1 MFPILCLCY
10 SSAIEHQYYLINQL
24 IKCHIVKSWKKKLVK
39 KTQEAVTCY
48 GKVSRKK
55 CYPVCVRDHV
65 NLRVDLLSFSSL
77 IFVDLKGTK
86 LTELLLGFGK
96 KFVQSSE
103 WLPHIK
109 CLVNVPFCCWFCYS
123 KLENAK
129 KYFNIKLRMST
140 ILSHYPMKHAI
151 PVKFKR
157 ASKKPLEKTGEF

>member
-1 MFPILCLCY
+1 MFPIWCLCY

-48 GKVSRKK
+48 GKVSRKN
-55 CYPVCVRDHV
+55 VTQSVSVRDHV

-77 IFVDLKGTK
+77 IFVDQKGTK

-109 CLVNVPFCCWFCYS
+109 CLVNVSFCCCWCCYS

-129 KYFNIKLRMST
+129 NTLISRYGCQLFCLIIPWSMQF
-140 ILSHYPMKHAI
+140 LSNLKELPRN
-151 PVKFKR
+151 P
-157 ASKKPLEKTGEF
+157 